1 MFVIIR
7 WFLEMVGATKAKE
20 DEILEGIGDAM
31 IKEEGIP

>member
-1 MFVIIR
+1 
-7 WFLEMVGATKAKE
+7 MVGATKAKE